1 MADAMASKGFK
12 KAGYEYIII
21 DDCWLDRERSS
32 EGKLRPDPKRFPSG
46 IKALADYIHSKGLK
60 FGIYEDYGNFT
71 CGGYPGILGHLEI
84 DAQTMA
90 EWVRENVRVLFES
103 LKIFSFMFVTNFRK
117 LTISKLMAV
126 MLISRIWTPVKII
139 PFLEIMQFK
148 ASNL

>member
-1 MADAMASKGFK
+1 MSYNVDIEFYEILALPCSENLFKEMADAMTSKGFK
-12 KAGYEYIII
+12 QAGYEYIII
-21 DDCWLDRERSS
+21 DDCWLDRQRSP

-90 EWVRENVRVLFES
+90 EWVGEIFEC
-103 LKIFSFMFVTNFRK
+103 F
-117 LTISKLMAV
+117 
-126 MLISRIWTPVKII
+126 
-139 PFLEIMQFK
+139 
-148 ASNL
+148 

>member
-21 DDCWLDRERSS
+21 DDCWLDRERSP

-90 EWVRENVRVLFES
+90 EWVRENFRVLL
-103 LKIFSFMFVTNFRK
+103 LKDFQLCLLQILLRK
-117 LTISKLMAV
+117 LTTSKLMAV
-126 MLISRIWTPVKII
+126 MQISRIWTLVKII
-139 PFLEIMQFK
+139 PSLEIMQF
-148 ASNL
+148 